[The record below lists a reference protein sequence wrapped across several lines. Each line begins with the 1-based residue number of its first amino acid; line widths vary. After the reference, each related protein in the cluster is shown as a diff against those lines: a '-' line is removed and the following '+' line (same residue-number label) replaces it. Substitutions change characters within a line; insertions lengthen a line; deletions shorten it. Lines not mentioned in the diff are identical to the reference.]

1 MPLLSEY
8 QCCVSAWATFIV
20 GFRASPVS
28 IGTTFTCRRCTRVW
42 ERVQQVEGSR
52 GRDRRWMLIDEP
64 EPEPELTDAQERLA
78 RQLLE
83 MYANREENRAL
94 IEQRLRRLD
103 GGEP

>member
-28 IGTTFTCRRCTRVW
+28 IGT
-42 ERVQQVEGSR
+42 
-52 GRDRRWMLIDEP
+52 
-64 EPEPELTDAQERLA
+64 
-78 RQLLE
+78 
-83 MYANREENRAL
+83 NRAL